1 VTRHIEHRVFCGI
14 DTVAIGGVA
23 TSPIIRA
30 GLLKRGTNGVQTYKS
45 SREGIRLF
53 VTVYRGITSFRLET
67 SLPHLVLGENFRTI
81 NFAKAEDALRYFL
94 TVARRLFPELAG
106 FDLYALPLRRLDI
119 AFDFPV
125 AATPLL
131 INAMRDCYLGGRDE
145 PGFVYNGCDSESFFS
160 KDTRGKRP
168 PRYRSLICYPKGLLP
183 TGEKGL
189 RIETRFFSHFINT
202 KFKNS
207 ISISQLKSF
216 LEVFLKAGW
225 KYIEDRFRYLAPHD
239 DESLEAAITRAPA
252 KQRDFLRSFGF
263 LSREVPLKNIE
274 ALFKR
279 VGIWNIQVIRKHG
292 IGYGDM
298 SIPELRMF
306 AEVREVCRSQF

>member
-1 VTRHIEHRVFCGI
+1 VSRQTEQSVYCGI

-23 TSPIIRA
+23 TTPIICEK
-30 GLLKRGTNGVQTYKS
+30 LLIRRLNGSQTYES

-53 VTVYRGITSFRLET
+53 VTEYSGNTTFRLET

-81 NFAKAEDALRYFL
+81 SIANAEGAIRYFL
-94 TVARRLFPELAG
+94 TEATRLFPELSG
-106 FDLYALPLRRLDI
+106 FDLSALPLRRLDI

-125 AATPLL
+125 VATSLL
-131 INAMRDCYLGGRDE
+131 IHAMRDCYLGGRNA
-145 PGFVYNGCDSESFFS
+145 PGFVYYGRKSQSFFS
-160 KDTRGKRP
+160 QDTRGKRP
-168 PRYRSLICYPKGLLP
+168 STYRSLICYPKILLP

-189 RIETRFFSHFINT
+189 RIETRFFSQFIKA

-207 ISISQLKSF
+207 ISIAQLTSF
-216 LEVFLKAGW
+216 LDVFLKAGW

-239 DESLEAAITRAPA
+239 DKSLEAAIARATERQ
-252 KQRDFLRSFGF
+252 KDFLRCFGF

-279 VGIWNIQVIRKHG
+279 LGIWSIQAIRKYG
-292 IGYGDM
+292 VGYGDL
-298 SIPELRMF
+298 SVPEFRAF
-306 AEVREVCRSQF
+306 AEVREARRLHF

>member
-1 VTRHIEHRVFCGI
+1 VTRNIEHRVFCGI

-23 TSPIIRA
+23 TTPIICDK
-30 GLLKRGTNGVQTYKS
+30 LLKRRFNGSQTYKS
-45 SREGIRLF
+45 YREGIRLF
-53 VTVYRGITSFRLET
+53 VTVYGGITTFRLET
-67 SLPHLVLGENFRTI
+67 SLPQLVLGENFRTI
-81 NFAKAEDALRYFL
+81 NFAQAEDALRYFL
-94 TVARRLFPELAG
+94 TVAGRLFPELSG
-106 FDLYALPLRRLDI
+106 FDLYELPLRRLDI

-131 INAMRDCYLGGRDE
+131 IHAMRDCYLGGRND
-145 PGFVYNGCDSESFFS
+145 PGFVYNGSDSQSFFS

-168 PRYRSLICYPKGLLP
+168 TRYRSLICYPKCLLP

-189 RIETRFFSHFINT
+189 RIETRFFSHFFST

-207 ISISQLKSF
+207 ISIAQLTCF
-216 LEVFLKAGW
+216 LDVFLKAGW

-239 DESLEAAITRAPA
+239 DKSLEDAILRAPA
-252 KQRDFLRSFGF
+252 KKRDFLRSFGF

-274 ALFKR
+274 TLFKR
-279 VGIWNIQVIRKHG
+279 MGIWNIQVIRKHG
-292 IGYGDM
+292 IGYGDL